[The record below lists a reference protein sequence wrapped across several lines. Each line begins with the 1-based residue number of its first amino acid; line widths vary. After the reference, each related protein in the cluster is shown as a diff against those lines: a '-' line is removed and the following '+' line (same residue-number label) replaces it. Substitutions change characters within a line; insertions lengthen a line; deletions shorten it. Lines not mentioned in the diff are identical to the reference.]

1 MIQRFN
7 LLVSHVIPKVSEP
20 GADFTLHSRAE
31 LVVKWPISGH
41 CLARSGLHAPSA
53 KTNEPRALALQS
65 LILHVLGILFQQEEV
80 GIEDSMLLGNKTS
93 NHK

>member
-1 MIQRFN
+1 MTAPE
-7 LLVSHVIPKVSEP
+7 IPKVE
-20 GADFTLHSRAE
+20 
-31 LVVKWPISGH
+31 WPISGH

-65 LILHVLGILFQQEEV
+65 LILLGILFQQEKFGV
-80 GIEDSMLLGNKTS
+80 EDLMLLGSKKTS